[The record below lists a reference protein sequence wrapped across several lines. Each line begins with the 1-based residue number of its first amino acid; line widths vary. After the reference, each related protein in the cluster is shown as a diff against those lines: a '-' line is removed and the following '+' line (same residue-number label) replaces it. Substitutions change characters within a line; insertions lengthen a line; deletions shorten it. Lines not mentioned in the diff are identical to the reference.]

1 MVTGSKRKV
10 LAEALYLIR
19 MSLMSEEEFT
29 NGPQKSGLLSNEEA
43 PNLCVSK
50 YSVSLNTFAFSIGV
64 LRQFW
69 LDEQKII
76 LS

>member
-29 NGPQKSGLLSNEEA
+29 NGPQKSGLLSDEEA
-43 PNLCVSK
+43 LNFCVSK
-50 YSVSLNTFAFSIGV
+50 YTSNEDVKETKFSREVSLNNS
-64 LRQFW
+64 
-69 LDEQKII
+69 
-76 LS
+76 